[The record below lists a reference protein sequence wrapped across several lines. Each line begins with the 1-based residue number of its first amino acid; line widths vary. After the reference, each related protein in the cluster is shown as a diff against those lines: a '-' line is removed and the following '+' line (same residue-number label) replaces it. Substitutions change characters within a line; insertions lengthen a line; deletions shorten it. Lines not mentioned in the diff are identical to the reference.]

1 MQLNIMVRKL
11 HMHAY
16 KVTICIVYV
25 TGSAK
30 TLHSRTS
37 DFTTLTS
44 HNFEFT
50 NDIALKFLDT
60 REQ

>member
-1 MQLNIMVRKL
+1 MVRRQS
-11 HMHAY
+11 
-16 KVTICIVYV
+16 CIYV

-30 TLHSRTS
+30 TLHSRTF

-50 NDIALKFLDT
+50 NDIALKLLGT
-60 REQ
+60 IEQ